1 MIELVLRDESTVPS
15 VERLPGPVV
24 RLTVAPHVPLGQ
36 ALECVRE
43 ELHAAVEWALHAL
56 YSDDDAPSRVYV
68 RDAGGHQVATM
79 TDPCVTYGLQAIVRS

>member
-1 MIELVLRDESTVPS
+1 MIELVLQDESVTPK

-24 RLTVAPHVPLGQ
+24 RVTVAPNQPL
-36 ALECVRE
+36 LEAIACIRE
-43 ELHAAVEWALHAL
+43 ELHAAVEWALHSL